1 MEIPLTPSKYFNQRL
16 LHYTQ
21 KFALDNDCIF
31 FAHTVLQKVQ
41 LSSQINISVKKVF
54 SNDLTAGMLSKSFK
68 QRVQEFIA
76 KDKAFS
82 FMSSIKGTPVYWKKF
97 LHQAL
102 AMVKQLGAPK
112 FFLTLPCADLRW
124 NEVISIIFKLTRVD
138 ISDEKVDEMSY
149 Y

>member
-1 MEIPLTPSKYFNQRL
+1 M
-16 LHYTQ
+16 
-21 KFALDNDCIF
+21 
-31 FAHTVLQKVQ
+31 
-41 LSSQINISVKKVF
+41 KKVF

-82 FMSSIKGTPVYWKKF
+82 FMSSIKGTPAYWKKF
-97 LHQAL
+97 LHQVL

-112 FFLTLPCADLRW
+112 FFLTLSCADLRW